1 MSFKAGIKTSSDR
14 TYVFNSLRFET
25 SEEAESWAKD
35 LMRRWL
41 LVTKYRVFK
50 SDDPVNYK
58 MIDGKLTMLEV

>member
-41 LVTKYRVFK
+41 LVTEYKVFK
-50 SDDPVNYK
+50 SEDKVNYK